1 MAKIKVNGEEKEFN
15 VETLGALLTAL
26 EIKPERVAVVK
37 NGRIV
42 PRSERENE
50 PVTDG
55 DSVDI
60 FSPVNG
66 G

>member
-1 MAKIKVNGEEKEFN
+1 MAVIKVNGEEKELD
-15 VETLGALLTAL
+15 VATLGALLAAL
-26 EIKPERVAVVK
+26 GIRPERVAVVK

-50 PVTDG
+50 PVADG

>member
-1 MAKIKVNGEEKEFN
+1 MAKIKVNGEEKELD
-15 VETLGALLTAL
+15 VATLGALLSAL
-26 EIKPERVAVVK
+26 DIKPERVAVVK

-50 PVTDG
+50 PVADG